1 MKWKISSRRTS
12 SFRKAALIFITSVLI
27 YSCTQIDVFEK
38 NIQIP
43 SYSWYSSYP
52 ATGSFAIQDTV
63 SAYNLYLVLRH
74 TDAYLY
80 NNIWLS
86 VGLQSPGD
94 TMFKQKIDLSL
105 GTDATGWEGSGMND
119 IWEVRKL
126 LNDQPKRFRK
136 KGVYQFSINQA
147 MRDHPLRSVMSAGFR
162 IEKIR

>member
-1 MKWKISSRRTS
+1 MEWKVSSRRNS
-12 SFRKAALIFITSVLI
+12 SFRKAALIFITSGLI

-43 SYSWYSSYP
+43 SYKWDSSYT
-52 ATGSFAIQDTV
+52 ASGSFAIEDTV
-63 SAYNLYLVLRH
+63 SAYNLYIVLRH

-94 TMFKQKIDLSL
+94 TMFKQKIDLRL
-105 GTDATGWEGSGMND
+105 GSDATGWEGSGMND

-136 KGVYQFSINQA
+136 KGVYQFSISQA
-147 MRDHPLRSVMSAGFR
+147 MRDHPLHSVMSAGFR

>member
-1 MKWKISSRRTS
+1 
-12 SFRKAALIFITSVLI
+12 
-27 YSCTQIDVFEK
+27 
-38 NIQIP
+38 
-43 SYSWYSSYP
+43 
-52 ATGSFAIQDTV
+52 
-63 SAYNLYLVLRH
+63 
-74 TDAYLY
+74 
-80 NNIWLS
+80 
-86 VGLQSPGD
+86 
-94 TMFKQKIDLSL
+94 MFKQKIDLSL